1 MTLSG
6 ARGESLD
13 IWLGPQGEISEAAA
27 ARRSSIAIA
36 PWNGHGHDH
45 RIESPLSPRG
55 SIESD
60 LSSCNTEHEGT
71 SSRYSTSPP
80 CSTCL
85 KSAKQQ
91 EQPQQLGQFGRLV
104 IGHLAE
110 TGISAVGGLET
121 ERFPFDAAQFL
132 AGKRACTPAN
142 LPLTAGAA
150 LPRRGLLG
158 SVTPPRRDSLR
169 SSVSSDDDELSC
181 VRALLTAR

>member
-6 ARGESLD
+6 ARGVSLD
-13 IWLGPQGEISEAAA
+13 IRLGPQGEISEAAA

-45 RIESPLSPRG
+45 RFDSPLSRQ

-91 EQPQQLGQFGRLV
+91 EQPQKLGQFGRPV
-104 IGHLAE
+104 IGRLAE
-110 TGISAVGGLET
+110 AGISAVSGLET

-132 AGKRACTPAN
+132 ASRRGCTLAN
-142 LPLTAGAA
+142 LPPTAGAA